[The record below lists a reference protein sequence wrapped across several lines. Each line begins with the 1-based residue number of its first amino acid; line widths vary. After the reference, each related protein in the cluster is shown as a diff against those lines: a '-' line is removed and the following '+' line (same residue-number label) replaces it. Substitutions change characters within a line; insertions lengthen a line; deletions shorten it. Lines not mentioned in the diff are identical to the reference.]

1 MINFRMVVFR
11 YIANNCQKILDIGG
25 NGDNCCSR
33 AGRGEVLPL
42 SQTPARCIMRCYK
55 VMVVFALLWSSASL
69 AALNFLLHSFQV
81 NTSSVSATLRI
92 TNSTDEDVVLT
103 FPSAGTFDLMVD
115 GNVTTI
121 VYPDILT
128 ELTIPAHE
136 FVNQPVSYVGSGA
149 FTNGSYLAQARY
161 VLPDNPP
168 AGDPQT
174 FYAGTPIN
182 DVYDLEYQFSIDSV
196 SPYRVTGTLSMHNP
210 HSQYWTMSFGYS
222 TVARIFVDGQ
232 APAAAYFPIVCQLN
246 IDPGETHTET
256 IYHDAFTPYS
266 PGTHYA
272 QAYLFLTDDVPVSPP
287 LAFYV
292 EPVAVDDE
300 ITPPLQPLS
309 LTLGPN
315 PCRDMLNIS
324 SSSKESQTF
333 SIYDLRGRLVYK
345 TSSLGDFEWD
355 GRDISQR
362 PCSPGIYILKAQQGA
377 RTAIRRFVKL

>member
-1 MINFRMVVFR
+1 
-11 YIANNCQKILDIGG
+11 
-25 NGDNCCSR
+25 
-33 AGRGEVLPL
+33 
-42 SQTPARCIMRCYK
+42 MRCYK
-55 VMVVFALLWSSASL
+55 VMVVFAMLWSSASL

-81 NTSSVSATLRI
+81 NSSSVSATLRI

-115 GNVTTI
+115 GNETTI
-121 VYPDILT
+121 VYPGVLT

-136 FVNQPVSYVGSGA
+136 LVNQPVSYVGSGA
-149 FTNGSYLAQARY
+149 FTNGSHLAQARY

-182 DVYDLEYQFSIDSV
+182 DIYDLEYQFSIDSV
-196 SPYRVTGTLSMHNP
+196 NPYRVTGTLSMHNP
-210 HSQYWTMSFGYS
+210 HSQYWTMSFGYA

-232 APAAAYFPIVCQLN
+232 APAMMYFPIVCQVN

-256 IYHDAFTPYS
+256 IYHEAFTPYS

-333 SIYDLRGRLVYK
+333 SIYDLRGRLVFK